1 MTNPLNPNFKPG
13 VGRLATDRYDFALHY
28 EGQAFQHT
36 AGQIVVSP
44 SITIGA
50 VTVTDVQTA
59 IAVLSGSFIVPTV
72 PQATVGSTT
81 GNLGIITLGGDFA
94 ITSTALVPRV
104 GGLQG
109 TPVSAFSGLAANQVL
124 LWNGSTWIN
133 SPISPATTSLLGT
146 IQLSTLASPS
156 TGDIGGSATNTKV
169 IGLQGVPVSSSTPS
183 SGNVLV
189 FSAGSWQPGSASGTP
204 AATAGALGTVQ
215 LAGDFAGSGS
225 VATAPRVG
233 SLNSATVP
241 VGTGLT
247 LSQVL
252 QVSGSS
258 ALSYGFIADAN
269 VATAA
274 AIQGS
279 KITPSFGTQNI
290 SQNTANT
297 ASFGATTITG
307 ALVAGSGTAVNTLTG
322 SSSVT
327 TRTVTTSFTVD
338 SVTTDYVIF
347 CRTLSAA
354 ITITLPAPA
363 NGRRLIVKD
372 VEGNALSNNITL
384 APHSTDKIEGL
395 NVSKVLANSWGSWTL
410 VSNGTDWFLV

>member
-44 SITIGA
+44 AITIGSA
-50 VTVTDVQTA
+50 TVTDVQTA

-72 PQATVGSTT
+72 PQATVGSAT

-109 TPVSAFSGLAANQVL
+109 TPVSAFSGLTANQVL

-133 SPISPATTSLLGT
+133 SAISPATTSLPGT
-146 IQLSTLASPS
+146 ILLSTAASSS
-156 TGDIGGSATNTKV
+156 TGDIGNTYNNTKV
-169 IGLQGVPVSSSTPS
+169 IGLQGVPISSSTPS
-183 SGNVLV
+183 SGQVLV

-204 AATAGALGTVQ
+204 AATASALGTVQ
-215 LAGDFAGSGS
+215 LAGDLAGSGS

-233 SLNSATVP
+233 SLNGATVP
-241 VGTGLT
+241 TGSGLT
-247 LSQVL
+247 TSQVL
-252 QVSGSS
+252 QVSGSA

-274 AIQGS
+274 AIQGT
-279 KITPSFGTQNI
+279 KISPSFGSQNI
-290 SQNTANT
+290 VTTGTA
-297 ASFGATTITG
+297 ALGATTITG
-307 ALVAGSGTAVNTLTG
+307 ALVAGAATAINTLTG
-322 SSSVT
+322 SSTVT

-338 SVTTDYVIF
+338 SVTTDYMIF

-354 ITITLPAPA
+354 ITVTLPAPT
-363 NGRRLIVKD
+363 NGRRLIIKD
-372 VEGNALSNNITL
+372 IEGNALSNNITL

>member
-44 SITIGA
+44 AITIGSA
-50 VTVTDVQTA
+50 TVTDVQTA

-72 PQATVGSTT
+72 PQATVGSGTS
-81 GNLGIITLGGDFA
+81 NLGIITLGGDFA

-133 SPISPATTSLLGT
+133 SAISPATTSLLGT
-146 IQLSTLASPS
+146 IQLSTLSSPS

-169 IGLQGVPVSSSTPS
+169 IGLQGVPLLNTAPTA
-183 SGNVLV
+183 GQVLV

-204 AATAGALGTVQ
+204 AATTLALGTVQ
-215 LAGDFAGSGS
+215 LAGDLNGTGT

-233 SLNSATVP
+233 SINSATVP
-241 VGTGLT
+241 AGGALTVGN
-247 LSQVL
+247 VL
-252 QVSGSS
+252 QVSGAS

-274 AIQGS
+274 AIQGTKVS
-279 KITPSFGTQNI
+279 PAFG
-290 SQNTANT
+290 SQNLSTTGTA
-297 ASFGATTITG
+297 ALGATTVTG
-307 ALVAGSGTAVNTLTG
+307 ALVAGAATAVNTLTG
-322 SSSVT
+322 SFTVT
-327 TRTVTTSFTVD
+327 TRTTSASFTVD
-338 SVTTDYVIF
+338 TGQTDYIILVN
-347 CRTLSAA
+347 TGSAVN
-354 ITITLPAPA
+354 ITLPVPT

-372 VEGNALSNNITL
+372 IIGTAASNNITML
-384 APHSTDKIEGL
+384 QHSTEKIEGL
-395 NVSKVLANSWGSWTL
+395 AASKILATNWGSWAF
-410 VSNGTDWFLV
+410 VSNGTDWFMI